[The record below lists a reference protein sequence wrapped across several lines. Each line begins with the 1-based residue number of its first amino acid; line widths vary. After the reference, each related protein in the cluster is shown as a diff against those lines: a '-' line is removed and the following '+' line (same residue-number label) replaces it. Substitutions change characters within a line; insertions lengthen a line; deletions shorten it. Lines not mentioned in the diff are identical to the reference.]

1 MSDTRV
7 VITASDQTKAAVD
20 SALRNFETIKGS
32 AASLS
37 AVFATA
43 TAALA
48 SLTVVAKFQDFVA
61 GAAALD
67 DLAEKTGASVEKLS
81 ALASVAK
88 ISGTNIETVE
98 GGLIKFAKA
107 LNAVDS
113 ETSKAG
119 QAFAALGLDPQKL
132 RTQDTAEAFKVLAD
146 TLSKFKDDS
155 SKTAAVLEILGKSG
169 AQLLPYL
176 NDLADTGDLQ
186 ARVTSEQAA
195 QAENLEKNLNRL
207 FATKNAGF
215 KEFSAAVLP
224 TVDAFVKTLLN
235 AANGSDGLRK
245 KIKELTDD
253 GTLEKWARST
263 ATGIAFVIDAA
274 QNAVG
279 ALNVLLK
286 SSLVLASGAE
296 LAFAKLQTSN
306 QSTAVREIIL
316 GKIRKDKEDA
326 ERALGEATNKFL
338 NTPQF
343 RDQLAASFAKQDA
356 ERAKG
361 GKTETK
367 GSLDYSQTGKETA
380 DKFKD
385 ELRLVDAFVA
395 QLGQRLTGQT
405 EGEFAMLRQRA
416 QDVFGQVDL
425 SKLRTD
431 QAERFFDQMVR
442 ALEIIDDLEERSIN
456 AAWAKALAD
465 SFKLAEDAADKA
477 NDALRSFNETQSRQ
491 AQDLEFELGLV
502 GKLSAER
509 QKLAAIRRIE
519 LDAQRQIAAVPENAA
534 NREETIANITA
545 LAESAKENT
554 GNLLDN
560 IRSKSRDTFVGLSS
574 AAEEYF
580 DRVANGAE
588 NVRTLFNRAFSS
600 MEDALVKFT
609 MTGKL
614 EFKDLVSSIV
624 ADIARIQIR
633 QSVTAPLAGAL
644 GGLFGGSAAGGG
656 DVEALGA
663 AGGSGGGFFDS
674 IFNFLG
680 FRANGGPVMPGGSY
694 IVGERGPELFV
705 PSAAGNIVPNG
716 GGMTFAPQYVY
727 NIDSRSDQASIAAM
741 LRESEERTKRDI
753 LQSRARGG
761 AFA

>member
-7 VITASDQTKAAVD
+7 VISASDQTKAAVD

-81 ALASVAK
+81 ALASVAR

-107 LNAVDS
+107 INSVDS

-176 NDLADTGDLQ
+176 KDLADTGDLQ

-224 TVDAFVKTLLN
+224 TVDSFVKALLD
-235 AANGSDGLRK
+235 AANASDGLRSK
-245 KIKELTDD
+245 IRELAADGTIREWAQNVAIGFATVVDIALGAKTAVETLGKTLAIMALQAEYGFGRIQRFFDTRTPPKIKEIQEQT
-253 GTLEKWARST
+253 AR
-263 ATGIAFVIDAA
+263 ANLDAVLGAA
-274 QNAVG
+274 QQDLD
-279 ALNVLLK
+279 AL
-286 SSLVLASGAE
+286 
-296 LAFAKLQTSN
+296 
-306 QSTAVREIIL
+306 
-316 GKIRKDKEDA
+316 
-326 ERALGEATNKFL
+326 L
-338 NTPQF
+338 NRTQF
-343 RDQLAASFAKQDA
+343 RDKVRQQFAQGAAPENAPARPSLNFQQAGQQTA
-356 ERAKG
+356 E
-361 GKTETK
+361 
-367 GSLDYSQTGKETA
+367 
-380 DKFKD
+380 KFKD
-385 ELRLVDAFVA
+385 ELRIIDLFVA

-580 DRVANGAE
+580 DRVTNGAE

-644 GGLFGGSAAGGG
+644 GGLFGGSASGGG

-705 PSAAGNIVPNG
+705 PSAAGTIVPNG